1 MIATKTK
8 EQNPKNKSQNIQ
20 KNNIAETNVDYDEVK
35 KKLNQGNMLVAEPLV
50 KEKTKGPTKS
60 QINRLKKFYNT
71 TRWLPNSAFTTYF
84 GKPAFENY
92 GYGNTNPV
100 YGGLFYG
107 NYMLSHNMNPID
119 GANHPPEK
127 QVYSSAMMK
136 SVQRKG
142 IRKPSPPRK
151 VPEEIRNTP
160 EELQEIRTRK
170 QIFQLPNNFPSR
182 TIIPPN
188 LLKARYFRSGKN
200 TPENSEDED
209 EDEYEDWNIENV
221 LRGKKNK
228 KIKIQKGGDSKYNPY
243 KEGKVELKRKK
254 MKEGLDNKFSDEFY
268 EKANAKR
275 MKKKQMGMEYE
286 GEEEIEESEGQLLY
300 EKQRD
305 YYLKMLG
312 EDKINQLEDLTNL
325 EVQREQELNIKNVE
339 DNKINNI
346 NTANIINNNIT
357 NNDINNIN
365 NIDQK
370 IDNNIPQKIQNEENI
385 KNIIYPPP
393 SQLQQNNIPVNP
405 LKKKENPVLLPPNYS
420 LLKNRNNAFL
430 YCVNH
435 SQLPINYEDKDPR
448 NYQGMPPCML
458 SSIIPAGKPSH
469 LLAPLNIFAN
479 EYTEE

>member
-1 MIATKTK
+1 MKTK
-8 EQNPKNKSQNIQ
+8 ESKIQKNTMKNKSVKNLS
-20 KNNIAETNVDYDEVK
+20 KNNISETNVDYDEVK
-35 KKLNQGNMLVAEPLV
+35 RKLNQGNMLVAEPLV
-50 KEKTKGPTKS
+50 KDKNKGPSKT

-71 TRWLPNSAFTTYF
+71 TRWLSNSAFTTYF

-136 SVQRKG
+136 SLQRKG

-182 TIIPPN
+182 DIIPPN

-200 TPENSEDED
+200 TPENSEDEN

-221 LRGKKNK
+221 LSGKKNK
-228 KIKIQKGGDSKYNPY
+228 KMKINKRDNGKFNPY
-243 KEGKVELKRKK
+243 SQGRIELKKKK

-268 EKANAKR
+268 QKANAKR
-275 MKKKQMGMEYE
+275 MKKKGMDYE
-286 GEEEIEESEGQLLY
+286 EGEEIEESEGQLLY
-300 EKQRD
+300 EKQRE

-312 EDKINQLEDLTNL
+312 EDKINQLEDLSNL
-325 EVQREQELNIKNVE
+325 EVQKDQEQIINEQNERNIVE
-339 DNKINNI
+339 NNNIPPQIENNIPPEEPENIENKNNI
-346 NTANIINNNIT
+346 NPL
-357 NNDINNIN
+357 DR
-365 NIDQK
+365 
-370 IDNNIPQKIQNEENI
+370 
-385 KNIIYPPP
+385 
-393 SQLQQNNIPVNP
+393 QQQSNMPMNP
-405 LKKKENPVLLPPNYS
+405 LKKKENPALLPPNNE
-420 LLKNRNNAFL
+420 LLKNNGNNTFVC
-430 YCVNH
+430 CVNH
-435 SQLPINYEDKDPR
+435 SQLPVNYQEKDPR

-469 LLAPLNIFAN
+469 VLAPLNIFN
-479 EYTEE
+479 SNN

>member
-1 MIATKTK
+1 MKSSQTKIQK
-8 EQNPKNKSQNIQ
+8 NIRKNKSVKNPT
-20 KNNIAETNVDYDEVK
+20 KNNMSETNVDYDEVK
-35 KKLNQGNMLVAEPLV
+35 RKLNQGNMLVAEPLV
-50 KEKTKGPTKS
+50 KETKKGPSKT

-119 GANHPPEK
+119 GANHPEEK

-136 SVQRKG
+136 SLQRKG

-182 TIIPPN
+182 DIIPPN

-200 TPENSEDED
+200 TPENSEDEN

-221 LRGKKNK
+221 LSGKKNK
-228 KIKIQKGGDSKYNPY
+228 KMKINKRMDGGFNPY
-243 KEGKVELKRKK
+243 SQGRIELKKKK
-254 MKEGLDNKFSDEFY
+254 MKEGLDNKFSNDFY
-268 EKANAKR
+268 RKASAKHL
-275 MKKKQMGMEYE
+275 KNKGMNQYE
-286 GEEEIEESEGQLLY
+286 GEEEYEESEGQLLY
-300 EKQRD
+300 EKQRE

-312 EDKINQLEDLTNL
+312 EEKVKNIEDLTNL
-325 EVQREQELNIKNVE
+325 EIKR
-339 DNKINNI
+339 KINEEEQIDENAI
-346 NTANIINNNIT
+346 KEEANN
-357 NNDINNIN
+357 
-365 NIDQK
+365 
-370 IDNNIPQKIQNEENI
+370 NEENI
-385 KNIIYPPP
+385 ERNKDINEDNAHNCEVTPLNEQIKEERKPC
-393 SQLQQNNIPVNP
+393 NP
-405 LKKKENPVLLPPNYS
+405 LKKKENPALLPPNFE
-420 LLKNRNNAFL
+420 LVKNKDNAFVC
-430 YCVNH
+430 CVHH
-435 SQLPINYEDKDPR
+435 SQMPVTSQEKDPR
-448 NYQGMPPCML
+448 NYQGMPPCMM

-469 LLAPLNIFAN
+469 IVAPLNIFAN
-479 EYTEE
+479 DNY

>member
-1 MIATKTK
+1 M
-8 EQNPKNKSQNIQ
+8 S
-20 KNNIAETNVDYDEVK
+20 ETNVDYDEVK
-35 KKLNQGNMLVAEPLV
+35 RKLNQGNMLVAEPLV
-50 KEKTKGPTKS
+50 KDTKKGPSKT

-119 GANHPPEK
+119 GANHPEEK

-136 SVQRKG
+136 SLQRKG
-142 IRKPSPPRK
+142 IRRPSPPRK

-182 TIIPPN
+182 DIIPPN

-200 TPENSEDED
+200 TPENSEDEN

-221 LRGKKNK
+221 LSGKKNK
-228 KIKIQKGGDSKYNPY
+228 KMKINKRGDGKYNPY
-243 KEGKVELKRKK
+243 SQGRVELKRKK

-268 EKANAKR
+268 QKANAKR
-275 MKKKQMGMEYE
+275 MKKKGMNYE
-286 GEEEIEESEGQLLY
+286 EGEEIEESEGQLLY
-300 EKQRD
+300 EKQRE

-325 EVQREQELNIKNVE
+325 EVQKQNIE
-339 DNKINNI
+339 D
-346 NTANIINNNIT
+346 NNNI
-357 NNDINNIN
+357 NNDINNNINDIN
-365 NIDQK
+365 N
-370 IDNNIPQKIQNEENI
+370 NNIPPLQNENIHQEIPNQTNIENNNLLLN
-385 KNIIYPPP
+385 KKIIEEH
-393 SQLQQNNIPVNP
+393 NIPTNP
-405 LKKKENPVLLPPNYS
+405 LKKKENPALLPPNFE
-420 LLKNRNNAFL
+420 LLKNKDNINFVC
-430 YCVNH
+430 CVNH
-435 SQLPINYEDKDPR
+435 SQLPVDYKEKDPR

-469 LLAPLNIFAN
+469 VLAPLNIFN
-479 EYTEE
+479 SGN

>member
-1 MIATKTK
+1 MLKSK
-8 EQNPKNKSQNIQ
+8 ETTIQKNTNKNKSI
-20 KNNIAETNVDYDEVK
+20 KNTTKNTISETNVDYDEVK
-35 KKLNQGNMLVAEPLV
+35 RKLNQGNMLVAEPLV
-50 KEKTKGPTKS
+50 KDTKKGPSKS

-142 IRKPSPPRK
+142 IRRPSPPRK

-160 EELQEIRTRK
+160 EELQEIKTRM

-182 TIIPPN
+182 DIIPPN

-200 TPENSEDED
+200 TPENSEDEN

-221 LRGKKNK
+221 LSGKKNK
-228 KIKIQKGGDSKYNPY
+228 KMKINKKFEGKFNPY
-243 KEGKVELKRKK
+243 SQGRVELKKKK

-268 EKANAKR
+268 EKATAKR
-275 MKKKQMGMEYE
+275 LKKKGMNIYE
-286 GEEEIEESEGQLLY
+286 EGEEIEESEGQLLY

-312 EDKINQLEDLTNL
+312 EDKVKNLEDLTNL
-325 EVQREQELNIKNVE
+325 EVQREEQKEEKEKEKEIQENI
-339 DNKINNI
+339 
-346 NTANIINNNIT
+346 
-357 NNDINNIN
+357 NDINVNQQNENQEIRNEMNAEHKCNIYPLN
-365 NIDQK
+365 AQLEPK
-370 IDNNIPQKIQNEENI
+370 NIPI
-385 KNIIYPPP
+385 
-393 SQLQQNNIPVNP
+393 NP
-405 LKKKENPVLLPPNYS
+405 LKKKENPALLPPNFE
-420 LLKNRNNAFL
+420 LLKNNNENNNFVC
-430 YCVNH
+430 CVHH
-435 SQLPINYEDKDPR
+435 SQLPVNYQEKDPR

-469 LLAPLNIFAN
+469 VVAPLNIFAN
-479 EYTEE
+479 EYTE

>member
-1 MIATKTK
+1 MKSSQTKIKKNEMNNKTK
-8 EQNPKNKSQNIQ
+8 KNTG
-20 KNNIAETNVDYDEVK
+20 KNNISETNVDYNEVK
-35 KKLNQGNMLVAEPLV
+35 RKLNQGNMLVAEPLV
-50 KEKTKGPTKS
+50 KENRKGPSKS
-60 QINRLKKFYNT
+60 QINRLKKFYGT

-142 IRKPSPPRK
+142 IRRPSPPRK

-160 EELQEIRTRK
+160 EELQEIRTRM

-182 TIIPPN
+182 DIIPPN

-200 TPENSEDED
+200 TPENSEDEN

-221 LRGKKNK
+221 LSGKKNK
-228 KIKIQKGGDSKYNPY
+228 KMKINKKMEGKFNPY
-243 KEGKVELKRKK
+243 SQGRIELKKKK

-268 EKANAKR
+268 QKANAKR
-275 MKKKQMGMEYE
+275 MKKKGMEYE
-286 GEEEIEESEGQLLY
+286 EGEEIEESEGQLLY
-300 EKQRD
+300 EKQRE

-325 EVQREQELNIKNVE
+325 EVQKEIE
-339 DNKINNI
+339 NKLDENKD
-346 NTANIINNNIT
+346 INNNLYPPNENIPP
-357 NNDINNIN
+357 NNE
-365 NIDQK
+365 
-370 IDNNIPQKIQNEENI
+370 NIPQEVPNNNDNQINNLPLNNET
-385 KNIIYPPP
+385 
-393 SQLQQNNIPVNP
+393 QQKHIPVNP
-405 LKKKENPVLLPPNYS
+405 LKKKENPALLPPNS
-420 LLKNRNNAFL
+420 ELLNTNTNNNFIC
-430 YCVNH
+430 CVNH
-435 SQLPINYEDKDPR
+435 SQLPVSYQEKDPR
-448 NYQGMPPCML
+448 NYQGLPPCML

-469 LLAPLNIFAN
+469 VLAPLNLFS
-479 EYTEE
+479 EE

>member
-1 MIATKTK
+1 MKSSQTK
-8 EQNPKNKSQNIQ
+8 IQ
-20 KNNIAETNVDYDEVK
+20 KNETKNKTRKNQGKNNISETNVDYNEVK
-35 KKLNQGNMLVAEPLV
+35 RKLNQGNMLVAEPLV
-50 KEKTKGPTKS
+50 KEKKNGPSKS

-142 IRKPSPPRK
+142 IRRPSPPRK

-160 EELQEIRTRK
+160 EELQEIRTRM

-182 TIIPPN
+182 DIIPPN

-200 TPENSEDED
+200 TPENSEDEN

-221 LRGKKNK
+221 LSGKKNK
-228 KIKIQKGGDSKYNPY
+228 KMKINKKIEGKFNPY
-243 KEGKVELKRKK
+243 SQGRVELKKKK

-268 EKANAKR
+268 QKANAKR
-275 MKKKQMGMEYE
+275 MKKKGMEY
-286 GEEEIEESEGQLLY
+286 GEDEEIEESEGQLLY
-300 EKQRD
+300 EKQRE

-325 EVQREQELNIKNVE
+325 EVQKEIENQ
-339 DNKINNI
+339 NKIE
-346 NTANIINNNIT
+346 
-357 NNDINNIN
+357 DKH
-365 NIDQK
+365 D
-370 IDNNIPQKIQNEENI
+370 IDNNIHPQNENIPPNIENI
-385 KNIIYPPP
+385 PQEIP
-393 SQLQQNNIPVNP
+393 SNNEIQINSLPLNYQTQEKHIPVNP
-405 LKKKENPVLLPPNYS
+405 LKKKENPALLPPNS
-420 LLKNRNNAFL
+420 ELLKTNNNNIIS
-430 YCVNH
+430 CVNH
-435 SQLPINYEDKDPR
+435 SQLPINSQERDPR
-448 NYQGMPPCML
+448 NYQGLPPCML
-458 SSIIPAGKPSH
+458 SSIIPAGKPSSVRP
-469 LLAPLNIFAN
+469 PLNLFS
-479 EYTEE
+479 EE